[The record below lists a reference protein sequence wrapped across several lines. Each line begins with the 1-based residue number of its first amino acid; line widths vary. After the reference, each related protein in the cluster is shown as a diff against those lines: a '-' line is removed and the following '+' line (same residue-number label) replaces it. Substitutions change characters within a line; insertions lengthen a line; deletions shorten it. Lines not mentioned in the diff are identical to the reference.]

1 MRPKDAGAS
10 SQIEDAN
17 VLLLHAPVHMMIF
30 EVEWQYLAHPREHRG
45 ALNLW
50 KNAKPLWRV

>member
-1 MRPKDAGAS
+1 MGIDAVWLSINNRKMRPKDAGAS

-30 EVEWQYLAHPREHRG
+30 EVELQYVFGPPSWA
-45 ALNLW
+45 
-50 KNAKPLWRV
+50 